1 MAALRPLTAADLHA
15 LDVVNCDV
23 FTETFAH
30 PFYLKYLSSWPDLC
44 YAAEA
49 PDGAVLGYIIGKVEG
64 VGDMWHGH
72 LTALSIAP
80 EGRVCGVAG
89 ILMNRLESICRS
101 IYKCY
106 FMDLYVRVS
115 NQPAVAFYR
124 KRGYKIFKTE
134 KGYYSGAEDALDM
147 RMPFF
152 ENDPQ
157 GISLRGAE
165 LSDGEALA
173 GVHLKFASGSSRPL
187 LVIVSRGLN
196 DIPMCYRS
204 FTKRQDSP
212 AGSAELG
219 ALPSLRLFPSAAPG
233 GPSCDITYNNSH

>member
-1 MAALRPLTAADLHA
+1 MYISARRGETPDFCSRLSATVSKRLHLHKRFLVCA
-15 LDVVNCDV
+15 
-23 FTETFAH
+23 
-30 PFYLKYLSSWPDLC
+30 S
-44 YAAEA
+44 
-49 PDGAVLGYIIGKVEG
+49 GKVEG

-165 LSDGEALA
+165 LSDGEAENSQPPQEQQH
-173 GVHLKFASGSSRPL
+173 GKKKKKGRK
-187 LVIVSRGLN
+187 
-196 DIPMCYRS
+196 S